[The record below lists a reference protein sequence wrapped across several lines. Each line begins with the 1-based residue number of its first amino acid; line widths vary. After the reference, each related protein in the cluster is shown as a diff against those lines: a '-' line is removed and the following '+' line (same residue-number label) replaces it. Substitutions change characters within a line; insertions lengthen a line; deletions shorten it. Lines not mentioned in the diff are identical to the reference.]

1 MRSLLLIE
9 LEMERTMNELM
20 KKICDKSES
29 IGRWREFLDKLEDWS
44 SPWVVVA
51 QGHIKRM
58 SEEREELIKRFY
70 NEIDK

>member
-1 MRSLLLIE
+1 
-9 LEMERTMNELM
+9 MNELM